1 MCFGVFP
8 KPFAADVAAQ
18 LRVQTRKKV
27 HGRQRE
33 GAYVEAEGGDEKRT
47 YFRIM
52 KSPDAS
58 EGCEK
63 LSDVL
68 KNVFCSMAMKAVIG
82 GGIGRG
88 QPLREFRG
96 RTGEDRHQLAL
107 RLTRVW
113 LATSDRRRVV
123 APLGNK

>member
-18 LRVQTRKKV
+18 LGVQTRKKV

-47 YFRIM
+47 YFRSM
-52 KSPDAS
+52 KSLDAS

-68 KNVFCSMAMKAVIG
+68 KNVFCSMAMKAVI
-82 GGIGRG
+82 
-88 QPLREFRG
+88 E
-96 RTGEDRHQLAL
+96 GELEEDSHCAHFVDELKK
-107 RLTRVW
+107 T
-113 LATSDRRRVV
+113 ATNLHFD
-123 APLGNK
+123 